1 MISSNNLK
9 NMLTNLFSKSKE
21 ETDKQ
26 YDHLT
31 TEMNK
36 GWISSGNA
44 NKITN
49 GNEVNDTPVGS
60 IISFMGNSAP
70 PNYLI
75 CDGTE
80 YNIEEYKELADF
92 FNTQFGTYNYFGG
105 NGETTFKVP
114 DLRGEFLRGT
124 GENTHYDDSNNIHQ
138 GNGADVGV
146 HQHATRHTNYR
157 LSYDGY
163 YMGWVP
169 DSGTKVYTGIDST
182 AFNDGIT
189 NNGVSR
195 WMVPTR
201 SLANSGGKLFITSR
215 PTNTSVLYC
224 IKYKTT
230 SSINISLYE
239 SHTYSEEE
247 QLIGQWINGKP
258 LYRKVIR
265 DYISGSGS
273 REYFLKDKFENAEEY
288 VIESFYAFATDSYSG
303 EGIVVSSSNSSTTKY
318 DISFTS
324 FNPSTGRIWIIN
336 GENAYRYVQLIIRYT
351 KTTDE
356 PFPIDEDIAWY
367 ALDSEVDEIINR
379 LGE

>member
-1 MISSNNLK
+1 MISNNNLK
-9 NMLTNLFSKSKE
+9 NILSNLFNKSKA

-26 YDHLT
+26 YNQLT

-60 IISFMGNSAP
+60 IIAHMGNSAP
-70 PNYLI
+70 LNYLI
-75 CDGTE
+75 CDGSE
-80 YNIEEYKELADF
+80 YNIEDYKELSDF
-92 FNTQFGTYNYFGG
+92 INTQFGSYNYFGG
-105 NGETTFKVP
+105 NGTTTFAVP
-114 DLRGEFLRGT
+114 DLRGEFLRGSGT
-124 GENTHYDDSNNIHQ
+124 NGHENQ
-138 GNGADVGV
+138 GSGSDAGV
-146 HQHATRHTNYR
+146 HQDATIHMNIDIHKEESTNY
-157 LSYDGY
+157 LSVSKDLPFGEYVIGNTADKVLNG
-163 YMGWVP
+163 
-169 DSGTKVYTGIDST
+169 SGLGRTWYAFSKSST
-182 AFNDGIT
+182 NSNDL
-189 NNGVSR
+189 V
-195 WMVPTR
+195 
-201 SLANSGGKLFITSR
+201 ANYTSR

-265 DYISGSGS
+265 EYITGSGS

-324 FNPSTGRIWIIN
+324 FNPSTGRLWIIN

-356 PFPIDEDIAWY
+356 PFPVDEDIAWY